1 MLSFGINNLGAF
13 DVLVYTADT
22 FKSKDLNEGFKL
34 LLEHSPAMAIK
45 LDMEKVRRTTSLTSI
60 SADDIVSRQFLENCV
75 SERPLILFDAELQKY
90 LTDAECRAILE
101 HEISHIVHGDLDRQ
115 VSNSDDPFQDNLEME
130 LAADAR
136 AAMLV
141 GKTAMRTA
149 LHKTLT
155 YMAHKIHV
163 SEGAPMNEILEA
175 LHGNDSFKKRI
186 AALS

>member
-13 DVLVYTADT
+13 DVLVYTPDT
-22 FKSKDLNEGFKL
+22 FKSKELADGFNL
-34 LLEHSPAMAIK
+34 LLERSPAMAIK
-45 LDMEKVRRTTSLTSI
+45 LDMDQIRRSTSLTSI
-60 SADDIVSRQFLENCV
+60 DASDIVGRQFLENCV
-75 SERPLILFDAELQKY
+75 SERPLILFDAGLQKY
-90 LTDAECRAILE
+90 LNDAECRAILE
-101 HEISHIVHGDLDRQ
+101 HEISHIVHGDLERAR
-115 VSNSDDPFQDNLEME
+115 SNGDDPFQDNLDME

-141 GKTAMRTA
+141 SKAAMRSA

-163 SEGAPMNEILEA
+163 KEGDPMNEILEV
-175 LHGNDSFKKRI
+175 LHNSDGFKKRI